1 MYMKK
6 LKKLTRVGLV
16 GYGGYVPR
24 FRIKIDEIA
33 QVWGKE
39 DGKISRGLGIREKSV
54 PDFDEDA
61 VTMAVEAGKI
71 ALMRAGIE
79 PEKIGAVFI
88 GSESHP
94 YAVKPSATIV
104 AEALGIGPD
113 YLAADLEFAC
123 KAGSAGIQLV
133 AALLEAGQIEYGLA
147 IGTDVAQ
154 SKKGDELEY
163 TAGAGAGAFIL
174 GRKSGE
180 FLAQIDYFSSFSSNT
195 PDFWRRNGADFPSH
209 GGRFTGEMAYFR
221 HLEEGIKC
229 FLEGSEQKMTDF
241 EEIIFHMPNLKFPL
255 KLGQRLGVKE
265 KQLKQGLIVKQI
277 GNPYSASSLLGL
289 CQVLDKVRKGKKILL
304 AAYGSG
310 AGADILSM
318 RTRSLLLTKRK
329 RGPKLSYF
337 LEQKEEIDYSQYL
350 RKGGYL

>member
-1 MYMKK
+1 
-6 LKKLTRVGLV
+6 VGIV

-33 QVWGKE
+33 RVWGKK
-39 DGKISRGLGIREKSV
+39 DGEVSRGLGIKEKSV

-71 ALMRAGIE
+71 ALARSGIE

-94 YAVKPSATIV
+94 YVVKPSATIV

-113 YLAADLEFAC
+113 FLAADLEFAC

-147 IGTDVAQ
+147 IGADAAQ

-163 TAGAGAGAFIL
+163 TAGAGAAAFIL
-174 GRKSGE
+174 GCKPRE

-195 PDFWRRNGADFPSH
+195 PDFWRRDGVDFPSH
-209 GGRFTGEMAYFR
+209 AGRFTGEMAYFH
-221 HLEEGIKC
+221 HLEEGIKR
-229 FLEGSEQKMTDF
+229 FFEGSEQKVEDF
-241 EEIIFHMPNLKFPL
+241 EAIIFHMPNLKFPL
-255 KLGQRLGVKE
+255 KLAERLGVKT
-265 KQLKQGLIVKQI
+265 KQIERGLIVKQI

-289 CQVLDKVRKGKKILL
+289 CQVLDKVDKNKKILL
-304 AAYGSG
+304 ASYGSG
-310 AGADILSM
+310 AGSDIISL
-318 RTRSLLLTKRK
+318 RTSNLLLKKRR
-329 RGPKLSYF
+329 RGRKLGYF
-337 LEQKEEIDYSQYL
+337 LERKEELDYSQYL
-350 RKGGYL
+350 RKVGYL

>member
-1 MYMKK
+1 MRK
-6 LKKLTRVGLV
+6 LKKLGRVGIV

-24 FRIKIDEIA
+24 FRIRLDEIA
-33 QVWGKE
+33 RVWGKE
-39 DGKISRGLGIREKSV
+39 DGEVSRSLGIIEKSV

-71 ALMRAGIE
+71 ALIRAGIE

-113 YLAADLEFAC
+113 YLTADLEFAC
-123 KAGSAGIQLV
+123 KAGSVGIQIV

-154 SKKGDELEY
+154 GKKGDELEY
-163 TAGAGAGAFIL
+163 IAGAGAGAFIL
-174 GRKSGE
+174 GKKPGE
-180 FLAQIDYFSSFSSNT
+180 FLAQIDFFSSFSSNT
-195 PDFWRRNGADFPSH
+195 PDFWRRDGIDFPSH
-209 GGRFTGEMAYFR
+209 AGRFTGEMAYFR
-221 HLEEGIKC
+221 HLEEGINR
-229 FLEGSEQKMTDF
+229 FLESSSQEISDF
-241 EEIIFHMPNLKFPL
+241 DEIIFHMPNLKFPL
-255 KLGQRLGVKE
+255 KLAQRLGVKE
-265 KQLKQGLIVKQI
+265 KQFEKGLIVKQI

-289 CQVLDKVRKGKKILL
+289 CQVLDKIGKNKKILL

-310 AGADILSM
+310 AGADIFSM
-318 RTRSLLLTKRK
+318 KSQTLLLTKRK
-329 RGPKLSYF
+329 KGVKLSRF
-337 LEQKEEIDYSQYL
+337 LEQKEELDYSQYL
-350 RKGGYL
+350 RKVGFL

>member
-1 MYMKK
+1 MRK
-6 LKKLTRVGLV
+6 LKRLARVGIV

-24 FRIKIDEIA
+24 FRIGVDEIA
-33 QVWGKE
+33 RVWGKE
-39 DGKISRGLGIREKSV
+39 DNEISRSLGIKEKSI
-54 PDFDEDA
+54 PDSDEDA
-61 VTMAVEAGKI
+61 VTMAVEAGRI
-71 ALMRAGIE
+71 ALARAEIE

-133 AALLEAGQIEYGLA
+133 AALLEAGQINYGLA
-147 IGTDVAQ
+147 IGTDAAQ

-163 TAGAGAGAFIL
+163 TAGAGAAAFVL
-174 GRKSGE
+174 GRQPRE
-180 FLAQIDYFSSFSSNT
+180 FLTQIDYFSSFSSNT
-195 PDFWRRNGADFPSH
+195 PDFWRRDGADFPSH
-209 GGRFTGEMAYFR
+209 AGRFTGEMAYFR
-221 HLEEGIKC
+221 HLEEGVRR
-229 FLEGSEQKMTDF
+229 FLEGSEQKMSDF
-241 EEIIFHMPNLKFPL
+241 EAIIFHMPNLKFPL
-255 KLGQRLGVKE
+255 KLAERLGVKSKQIE
-265 KQLKQGLIVKQI
+265 KSLIVKQI

-289 CQVLDKVRKGKKILL
+289 CQVLDGARQGKKILL

-310 AGADILSM
+310 AGADIISM

-329 RGPKLSYF
+329 KGTKLVHF
-337 LEQKEEIDYSQYL
+337 LEKKEELDYSQYL